1 MKIRDFIV
9 AHGLFIE
16 KSGNEDIKLTGVLV
30 SDINHDDQISES
42 TWEKQCEWRAY
53 DSSTKIYEC
62 SEKPSKVTW
71 SAIAALEGDA
81 KKVADYSN

>member
-1 MKIRDFIV
+1 MTIRDFIV

-16 KSGNEDIKLTGVLV
+16 KSGNEDLKLTGVMV
-30 SDINHDDQISES
+30 SDINHDNQITES

-62 SEKPSKVTW
+62 SEKPSKFTW
-71 SAIAALEGDA
+71 SAISALEEDA
-81 KKVADYSN
+81 KKVPDYSN